1 MKKPLRHATVLGIE
15 TSCDETAVALVRTKG
30 VGKNYDCQ
38 VLWNR
43 VHTQIPIHRQH
54 GGVVP
59 EVAAR
64 EHAVRL
70 PLILNELAKDF
81 PLAKLK
87 KQVDAIA
94 VTAGPGLVTSLLV
107 GVEVARTISFA
118 WNKPMIPVNHLEGH
132 IYANLLSTN
141 SQILNPK
148 SETLKSNRKFVF
160 PVLVLIV
167 SGGHTELVLMKNH
180 LQYKLLG
187 STRDDAAG
195 EAFDK
200 IAKLLGLS
208 YPGGPALSKLAKN
221 GEANI
226 NFPRPMLD
234 QNNFDFS
241 FAGLK
246 TAVLLY
252 LEKNKKFVAKDIAAS
267 AQLAIVETLVE
278 KTLRAAK
285 KYNPKTVVLA
295 GGVAANTLLRSQIK
309 ERFTKELPK
318 IIVMEP
324 SLAYVTDNAAMI
336 AAAGGVRFLNGHHTT
351 WQKVD
356 VHPHRPLK

>member
-1 MKKPLRHATVLGIE
+1 MQKQKKSRITPTILGIE
-15 TSCDETAVALVRTKG
+15 TSCDETAVSLVRAKR
-30 VGKNYDCQ
+30 VGKNYNCQ

-43 VHTQIPIHRQH
+43 VHTQIPIHRKH

-70 PLILNELAKDF
+70 PVILNELTKDF

-87 KQVDAIA
+87 RQIDAIA

-107 GVEVARTISFA
+107 GVEVGRTMAVA
-118 WNKPMIPVNHLEGH
+118 WDKPMIATNHLEGH
-132 IYANLLSTN
+132 IYANLLSTDN
-141 SQILNPK
+141 AKRNF
-148 SETLKSNRKFVF
+148 TF

-167 SGGHTELVLMKNH
+167 SGGHTELVLMKKD
-180 LQYKLLG
+180 LRYQLLG

-200 IAKLLGLS
+200 IAKLLGLP
-208 YPGGPALSKLAKN
+208 YPGGPVLSKLAAT
-221 GEANI
+221 GQASI

-246 TAVLLY
+246 TAVLVY
-252 LEKNKKFVAKDIAAS
+252 LEKHKKYIAANVAAS
-267 AQLAIVETLVE
+267 AQAAIVETLVE

-285 KYNPKTVVLA
+285 QYSPKTVVLA
-295 GGVAANTLLRSQIK
+295 GGVAANTMLRAQLK
-309 ERFTKELPK
+309 QRFTETLPK
-318 IIVMEP
+318 MQVMEP
-324 SLAYVTDNAAMI
+324 SLTYTTDNAAMI
-336 AAAGGVRFLNGHHTT
+336 ATAGAIRFLNGYQTS
-351 WQKVD
+351 WKNVRAN
-356 VHPHRPLK
+356 PKPELK